1 MMTIR
6 QPSAP
11 GRGPGVLRFVLPGLL
26 IVLVIAGLLG
36 TVRMPGWT
44 GRYHSDGIAIG
55 VALEVLLIA
64 LLAVLTIRDRR
75 APAGDFLAAR
85 LRRALRYLILAGL
98 IAIPIALLLNANL
111 HLKGRTLHIKP
122 PPPYRPRTR
131 KAPPPKLGHGT
142 PVHLGWLPYA
152 LLALVVLA
160 AVVLCLVLAARHRPV
175 LAGREPFDFEEE
187 PDEELR
193 AAVESG
199 RTALRSL
206 DDARAAIIACY
217 VAMEESLARAG
228 TSRAVAETPDELLAR
243 AVAAGLARG
252 DAAARLTALFYEAR
266 FSTHPLGQE
275 QKPAAERA
283 LAELAADLEQQPV
296 GERP

>member
-11 GRGPGVLRFVLPGLL
+11 GHGPGVLRFALPGLL
-26 IVLVIAGLLG
+26 VVLVIAGLLG

-44 GRYHSDGIAIG
+44 GRYHTDGIAIG
-55 VALEVLLIA
+55 VALEVLLVA
-64 LLAVLTIRDRR
+64 LLVVLMIRDRR
-75 APAGDFLAAR
+75 VPGGDFLAAR

-111 HLKGRTLHIKP
+111 HFKGRKLHIKQ
-122 PPPYRPRTR
+122 PPPYKQRLRPTPTS
-131 KAPPPKLGHGT
+131 KPAHGT

-160 AVVLCLVLAARHRPV
+160 AVVVCLVLAARHKTA
-175 LAGREPFDFEEE
+175 LGGRGPYDVDEE

-199 RTALRSL
+199 RSALRSL

-217 VAMEESLARAG
+217 AAMEDSLARAG
-228 TSRAVAETPDELLAR
+228 TAREVAETPDELLAR

-266 FSTHPLGQE
+266 FSTHPLDQD

-283 LAELAADLEQQPV
+283 LAELAADLDQQPV
-296 GERP
+296 GDRP

>member
-11 GRGPGVLRFVLPGLL
+11 GHGPGVLRFVLPGLL

-55 VALEVLLIA
+55 VALEVVLIA
-64 LLAVLTIRDRR
+64 LLAVLMIRDRR
-75 APAGDFLAAR
+75 ASDGDFLAAR
-85 LRRALRYLILAGL
+85 LRRALRYVILAGL

-111 HLKGRTLHIKP
+111 HLKGRRSRGSPQGILRSRRNHLP
-122 PPPYRPRTR
+122 
-131 KAPPPKLGHGT
+131 AP
-142 PVHLGWLPYA
+142 VNVGWLPYA
-152 LLALVVLA
+152 LLALLALVALA
-160 AVVLCLVLAARHRPV
+160 AVVLCLVLVARRKPA
-175 LAGREPFDFEEE
+175 LGGRGSYDLDEE
-187 PDEELR
+187 PEDELR

-199 RTALRSL
+199 RSALRSL

-217 VAMEESLARAG
+217 AAMEDSLARAG
-228 TSRAVAETPDELLAR
+228 TTRSVAETPDELLAR
-243 AVAAGLARG
+243 AVAASLARG

-266 FSTHPLGQE
+266 FSTHPLDQD

-296 GERP
+296 GDRP